1 MPTMESR
8 GGKTCGE
15 RPITLVCLRSA
26 FAARR
31 RLPASA
37 TSTKKSEG
45 AVASWRPSI
54 FARNAAQLTML
65 FSRAPVAPTYSL
77 NSSTQRPSL
86 RLLKRCKS
94 PFDHALPV
102 RAEQIRGLEHE
113 QLCSRDHKWSHR
125 YLRRRSKGY
134 RAEIQNDRRERKCR
148 SLKRK

>member
-65 FSRAPVAPTYSL
+65 FSRAPGAPTYSL

-113 QLCSRDHKWSHR
+113 QPVVLITGGPSGICAGARRATAPKSRMT
-125 YLRRRSKGY
+125 G
-134 RAEIQNDRRERKCR
+134 ERKCR
-148 SLKRK
+148 SLKRI